1 MKLGVMGA
9 GLGAMGWE
17 KALDYCKKVGL
28 DAIELPVGA
37 YPGAPFFDPE
47 EVLKDTKLQQRIVTD
62 VKKRGLEIIG
72 LAVHGN
78 PVSPIEK
85 DRRAHVRAHNAA
97 VRLARKLGTDV
108 VITFSGC
115 PGGSDK
121 DKMPNWVTCAWPPEY
136 GRVLDY
142 QWNEV
147 LLPFWTKKAKEAA
160 NEGVRI
166 AFEAHP
172 GFCVYNPETLLRLR
186 ACGAAIG
193 SVAGMGIAAGSEGGS
208 PAAAGTRSATQHR
221 TSKDAARSNPKSKTQ
236 NPESPPPGGAGASP
250 VNSNLGANLDPSHF
264 FWQGIDPV
272 EAARVLGDAGAIFH
286 VHGKDC
292 GIDPQNTRLNGTLDT
307 KSYGDLHRRSWVFR
321 TCGYGHGDEFWKPF
335 VSMLRAKGYD
345 GVISIE
351 HEDSYM
357 SVQEGFEK
365 AVSYLRGVLIHQ
377 PAGGAWWF

>member
-9 GLGAMGWE
+9 GLGAMGWD

-37 YPGAPFFDPE
+37 YPGKPFFDPAD
-47 EVLKDTKLQQRIVTD
+47 VLKSSAQQQKIKDD
-62 VKKRGLEIIG
+62 VQRRGLQIIG

-78 PVSPIEK
+78 PVSPDAATREEHAA
-85 DRRAHVRAHNAA
+85 AHDTA
-97 VRLARKLGTDV
+97 VRLAPKLGADV
-108 VITFSGC
+108 VINFSGC
-115 PGGSDK
+115 PGGSSRDT
-121 DKMPNWVTCAWPPEY
+121 MPNWVTCAWPPEY
-136 GRVLDY
+136 GKILDY

-147 LLPFWTKKAKEAA
+147 LIPHWSKKSKEAA
-160 NEGVRI
+160 SEGVKI

-172 GFCVYNPETLLRLR
+172 GFSVYNPETILRLR
-186 ACGAAIG
+186 D
-193 SVAGMGIAAGSEGGS
+193 AAG
-208 PAAAGTRSATQHR
+208 
-221 TSKDAARSNPKSKTQ
+221 N
-236 NPESPPPGGAGASP
+236 
-250 VNSNLGANLDPSHF
+250 NLGANLDPSHF

-272 EAARVLGDAGAIFH
+272 ESARILGDAGCIYH

-292 GIDPQNTRLNGTLDT
+292 GIDPHNTRRNGTLDT
-307 KSYGDLHRRSWVFR
+307 KNYGDLHNRSWVFR

-365 AVSYLRGVLIHQ
+365 AVGYLRSVMIKDK
-377 PAGGAWWF
+377 AGGAWWF

>member
-9 GLGAMGWE
+9 GLGGMGWE

-37 YPGAPFFDPE
+37 YPGKPFFDPDA
-47 EVLKDTKLQQRIVTD
+47 VLKDPKAQQRIKND
-62 VKKRGLEIIG
+62 CKKRGLEIIG

-78 PVSPIEK
+78 PVSPIPK
-85 DRRAHVRAHNAA
+85 IRRQHVHDHNTA
-97 VRLARKLGTDV
+97 VKLAPKLGTDV

-115 PGGSDK
+115 PGGSPD

-136 GRVLDY
+136 EKILQY
-142 QWNEV
+142 QWDEV
-147 LLPFWTKKAKEAA
+147 LIPFWTKKAKEAA
-160 NEGVRI
+160 AEGVKI

-172 GFCVYNPETLLRLR
+172 GFCVYNPETVLRLR
-186 ACGAAIG
+186 EACGAA
-193 SVAGMGIAAGSEGGS
+193 
-208 PAAAGTRSATQHR
+208 
-221 TSKDAARSNPKSKTQ
+221 
-236 NPESPPPGGAGASP
+236 
-250 VNSNLGANLDPSHF
+250 LGANLDPSHF

-272 EAARVLGDAGAIFH
+272 EAARVLGDAGCIFH
-286 VHGKDC
+286 VHGKDT
-292 GIDPQNTRLNGTLDT
+292 GIDPRNMAVNGGLDT
-307 KSYGDLHRRSWVFR
+307 KNYGDLHNRSWVFR

-335 VSMLRAKGYD
+335 VSMLRMKGYD

-365 AVSYLRGVLIHQ
+365 AVAYLRNVMITQG
-377 PAGGAWWF
+377 AGQAWWF